1 MAAPSLSTSNAL
13 YHPSR
18 AVTAPAIAIPLFS
31 SFHAPPEISFSP
43 LHHRRSSLL
52 LSSNPCA
59 KSAVCTAA
67 VRPPPDSDPPP
78 DEDPIRLKGFPAI
91 FSKFGDRVQIFFAVL
106 FWMSLFFWTSALD
119 GKNRPNKG
127 SRFRR

>member
-1 MAAPSLSTSNAL
+1 MASPSLSTSNAL

-31 SFHAPPEISFSP
+31 SFHARPEISFSP

-52 LSSNPCA
+52 LSFNPCA

-78 DEDPIRLKGFPAI
+78 DEDPIRLKGLCKCT
-91 FSKFGDRVQIFFAVL
+91 SSSYCVMSIFFVL
-106 FWMSLFFWTSALD
+106 FQLL
-119 GKNRPNKG
+119 
-127 SRFRR
+127 